1 MTALTFAEQR
11 VGKGKPA
18 PLVADPDDDRSKLAL
33 IREMKA
39 QLMSGEKQPLDAD
52 TF

>member
-1 MTALTFAEQR
+1 MTALTLAEQR
-11 VGKGKPA
+11 VGKVKPR
-18 PLVADPDDDRSKLAL
+18 PWWPIRMKKLAL